1 VEIIPILIIAYFV
14 IAWIKVTKGGKSWFV
29 AATWPCQAIWE
40 LGDDLQPVAQQI
52 DPTIAA
58 QIADIEA
65 KLKAW
70 QSSTDATVTPV
81 VNSALAV
88 AQAKIASYEATLKA
102 NNIAIPTVQAP
113 APAVAA

>member
-1 VEIIPILIIAYFV
+1 VEIIPILIVAYFV

-40 LGDDLQPVAQQI
+40 LGDDLEPVAQEA
-52 DPTIAA
+52 DPELAA
-58 QIADIEA
+58 WMQKVNAVIQQ
-65 KLKAW
+65 W

-88 AQAKIASYEATLKA
+88 AQAKIAAYEATLKA
-102 NNIAIPTVQAP
+102 NNIAIPTVP